1 VTAGKQAAGS
11 SSSVAAGKQAAVTMS
26 HPYLMSAS
34 QVQPDILVS
43 FGPETEKV
51 IEALGLPDTL
61 HAVCANIKLNFL
73 TKRWA
78 RVLTEEGHI
87 TEEDAEAIVQAM
99 LLYVSC
105 ISNM

>member
-1 VTAGKQAAGS
+1 
-11 SSSVAAGKQAAVTMS
+11 MS
-26 HPYLMSAS
+26 RLYLTSAS

-43 FGPETEKV
+43 FSPETETV
-51 IEALGLPDTL
+51 IEALGLPGTL
-61 HAVCANIKLNFL
+61 HAVCTNIKLNFL

-87 TEEDAEAIVQAM
+87 TKEDAEAIVQAM
-99 LLYVSC
+99 LLDVSC